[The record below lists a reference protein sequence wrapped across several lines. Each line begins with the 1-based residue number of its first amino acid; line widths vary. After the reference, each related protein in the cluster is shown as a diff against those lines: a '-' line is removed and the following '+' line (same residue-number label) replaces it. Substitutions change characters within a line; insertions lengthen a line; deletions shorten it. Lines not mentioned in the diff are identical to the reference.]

1 VTERLGEATRV
12 AREVFGWQ
20 ALRTEQEQGVAAL
33 LGGRDALVVMPTGS
47 GKSAIYQVAA
57 LLLDGPTVVVSPL
70 LALQRDQL
78 QALLARGSS
87 TGGAVRVSSH
97 ERESEREAAY
107 EALSTGTAEFFFV
120 TPEQLAR
127 DEVVESVGEAKPS
140 LFVVDEAHCVSAW
153 GHDFRPDYLGL
164 GAAADRIG
172 RPPVLALTATA
183 APQVREEIVARLQ
196 MRDPAVIVSGFD
208 RPNIFLDVHRPM
220 SAAEQQES
228 VLLRTVASLK
238 PAILYAPT
246 RATTEEYAARVEEI
260 GLNAAAYHG
269 GMRRRQR
276 EEAQQAFMTGNVDV
290 VVATSAFGMGIDK
303 PDVRTVLHAA
313 VTSSLDT
320 YYQEIGRAGRDGEP
334 AEAVLFYRP
343 EDFGLRQFLVTGAA
357 KEQDVNATAAA
368 LESGIDPGDR
378 AALQD
383 RTGLGPRTVVRMLNL
398 LLDVDGDPQAAL
410 QREETRVRIERSRLE
425 AMRAYA
431 ETTDCRRRL
440 LLGYLGEDLPDPCG
454 HCDNC
459 RAGTSRSAGARGA
472 DGLAA
477 GLRVR
482 HAEWGGG
489 MVVEGDADSVAVM
502 FDDVGFKTLSREI
515 VEEKDLLE
523 LEEPLPG

>member
-1 VTERLGEATRV
+1 VIQRLGEAAHV
-12 AREVFGWQ
+12 ARDVFGWT
-20 ALRTEQEQGVAAL
+20 ALRHEQEQGVAAL

-107 EALSTGTAEFFFV
+107 EALSAGTAEFFFV

-127 DEVVESVGEAKPS
+127 DEVVDSVAEAKPS

-153 GHDFRPDYLGL
+153 GHDFRPDYLRL
-164 GAAADRIG
+164 GAAADRVG
-172 RPPVLALTATA
+172 RPPLLALTATA
-183 APQVREEIVARLQ
+183 SPHVREEIVARLQ
-196 MRDPAVIVSGFD
+196 MRDPAIVVSGFD
-208 RPNIFLDVHRPM
+208 RPNIFLDVHRPL
-220 SAAEQQES
+220 SAAEQQEA
-228 VLLRTVASLK
+228 VLLRTAAAPK

-246 RATTEEYAARVEEI
+246 RTTTEEFAARVDDI
-260 GLNAAAYHG
+260 GLSAAAYHG
-269 GMRRRQR
+269 GMRRQQR
-276 EEAQQAFMTGNVDV
+276 EEAQQAFMDGSADV

-320 YYQEIGRAGRDGEP
+320 YYQEIGRAGRDGEA

-343 EDFGLRQFLVTGAA
+343 EDFGLRQFLVAGAA
-357 KEQDVNATAAA
+357 KEQDVYATAAA
-368 LESGIDPGDR
+368 LESGIDASDR
-378 AALQD
+378 VALRE
-383 RTGLGPRTVVRMLNL
+383 RTNLGSRTLVRMLNL
-398 LLDVDGDPQAAL
+398 LLDAQGDPQAAL
-410 QREETRVRIERSRLE
+410 QREEARVRVERSRLE

-454 HCDNC
+454 YCDNC
-459 RAGTSRSAGARGA
+459 RAGTSRSARARRA
-472 DGLAA
+472 DGLVA
-477 GLRVR
+477 GTRVR
-482 HAEWGGG
+482 HAQWGGG

-515 VEEKDLLE
+515 VEEKDLLA